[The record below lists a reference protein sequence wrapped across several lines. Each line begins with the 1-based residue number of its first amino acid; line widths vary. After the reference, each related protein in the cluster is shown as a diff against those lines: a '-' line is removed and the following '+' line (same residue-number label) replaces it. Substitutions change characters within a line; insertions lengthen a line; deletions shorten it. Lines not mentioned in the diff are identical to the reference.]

1 MQLRNDDNRFGSCY
15 RIYFLRLDLKE
26 ERDTDLQN
34 KLRYSMETM
43 LCPIFWQ
50 SF

>member
-1 MQLRNDDNRFGSCY
+1 MTTDLVVAIEY
-15 RIYFLRLDLKE
+15 IFLRLDLKE

-43 LCPIFWQ
+43 LYPIFWQ
-50 SF
+50 SC